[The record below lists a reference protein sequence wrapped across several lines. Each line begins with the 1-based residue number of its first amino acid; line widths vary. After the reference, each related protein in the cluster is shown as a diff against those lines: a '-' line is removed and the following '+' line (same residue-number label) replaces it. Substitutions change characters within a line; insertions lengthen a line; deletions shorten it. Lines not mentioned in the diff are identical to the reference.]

1 MNKRK
6 TFDVQQFR
14 VFVNNSLV
22 LDYSDEHKQGLIT
35 ALEHV
40 LMTTGNYKG
49 FRYVYT
55 DNERPCL
62 DDPKDGNVCNP
73 NWTRRHELFRN
84 YF

>member
-1 MNKRK
+1 MNNRK

-14 VFVNNSLV
+14 KFVNDSLV
-22 LDYSDEHKQGLIT
+22 FDYSDEHKEGLIT

-40 LMTTGNYKG
+40 LMATGNYKG

-73 NWTRRHELFRN
+73 KWTRRHELFRN